1 VLPPRLTTA
10 RGILWLPPSST
21 STPGGRKGAGST
33 VKFAMD
39 GDDDG
44 DGNKGFLE
52 LGAVDGVGSNLLE
65 RRTGGACHGRNIEGK
80 PVRLQ

>member
-1 VLPPRLTTA
+1 VLPARLTTA

-21 STPGGRKGAGST
+21 STPDGRKGAGLT
-33 VKFAMD
+33 TKFAMD

-65 RRTGGACHGRNIEGK
+65 RRAGGACRGRNTEGK
-80 PVRLQ
+80 PVWLQ